1 MFANVNIHIF
11 LLYDTLL
18 VEVFRA
24 TVKRRVLNSRF
35 PFFFFFSTLYHL
47 FQLLTPDKQWLC
59 VSVFGGKRWSYNRSN
74 TLAMCTQR
82 IQNKAK
88 QKPHEC
94 SQNIHLFKKKKNIH
108 SLVHVLNRYYIKKSH
123 LFLIPFFFFSNMNKE
138 EEEEAERGRGN
149 NA

>member
-1 MFANVNIHIF
+1 MSIRQREMFANVNIHIF

-94 SQNIHLFKKKKNIH
+94 S
-108 SLVHVLNRYYIKKSH
+108 
-123 LFLIPFFFFSNMNKE
+123 
-138 EEEEAERGRGN
+138 
-149 NA
+149 